1 MARRKAASEA
11 LVQELG
17 PAPTQRERV
26 GWGEQQRSSILDVQ
40 RYSRF
45 VIVMKRALPL
55 AAVALIAVVV
65 AYSLVPRQ
73 PDQAKIAFQFRQLG
87 IINNDLA
94 MLDPKL
100 TGIDTN

>member
-1 MARRKAASEA
+1 MARRKAANEA
-11 LVQELG
+11 VVQELG
-17 PAPTQRERV
+17 PAPAQYARV

-55 AAVALIAVVV
+55 AAVALLAVVV

-73 PDQAKIAFQFRQLG
+73 PDQAKIAIQFRQLH
-87 IINNDLA
+87 IINNDLT
-94 MLDPKL
+94 MIGPKL
-100 TGIDTN
+100 TGVDS